1 MGVVKIRE
9 DHEIELKRTVQE
21 LTTQIASLRQDL
33 FEKSAMYD
41 QVIET
46 HQSEIRAKQE
56 ELEDEVAHCTRMYQA
71 KIGQVQGEYQ
81 ERLKELEQRYQE
93 ENNSWN
99 WERATSIDEEVV
111 ENLQRTPTR
120 EQREEQFRQTA
131 FLQAAE
137 QDQVATLTIASHQ
150 IPQPNYSLEEAT
162 EFEYLKNVLYQY
174 MLGKESLTLARV
186 LATVVKFSPEE
197 LHEVVKHEEKK
208 HSLLASM
215 GLVQ

>member
-1 MGVVKIRE
+1 MIF
-9 DHEIELKRTVQE
+9 I
-21 LTTQIASLRQDL
+21 
-33 FEKSAMYD
+33 
-41 QVIET
+41 
-46 HQSEIRAKQE
+46 
-56 ELEDEVAHCTRMYQA
+56 
-71 KIGQVQGEYQ
+71 
-81 ERLKELEQRYQE
+81 
-93 ENNSWN
+93 
-99 WERATSIDEEVV
+99 
-111 ENLQRTPTR
+111 
-120 EQREEQFRQTA
+120 QREEQLRQTA

-215 GLVQ
+215 GLVLQKIIRDATINLVKKKKEIILKPKWLLFITFIFSTALSTMMYNKNDEIGITNWVDQTVARLYLGHLVRFEFSCAYKKWDNHDQYTKLLRDASLDISDTESKAEQISLPQLQTY

>member
-1 MGVVKIRE
+1 MIF
-9 DHEIELKRTVQE
+9 I
-21 LTTQIASLRQDL
+21 
-33 FEKSAMYD
+33 
-41 QVIET
+41 
-46 HQSEIRAKQE
+46 
-56 ELEDEVAHCTRMYQA
+56 
-71 KIGQVQGEYQ
+71 
-81 ERLKELEQRYQE
+81 
-93 ENNSWN
+93 
-99 WERATSIDEEVV
+99 
-111 ENLQRTPTR
+111 
-120 EQREEQFRQTA
+120 QREEQLRQTA

-208 HSLLASM
+208 HSILASM
-215 GLVQ
+215 GLVLQKIIRDATINLVKKKKKKKSLKKKKDK